1 MRAFRWCLAAAGLTV
16 ADVDAVAYYESP
28 ERKVARQ
35 LWSGAL
41 GVGSPALDPRRPE
54 RLIRERL
61 GFDGPVLTFPHHL
74 SHAASAFDY
83 SPFDEAAVLTADGV
97 GEWATIAYGR
107 GGEAGVEIFEEVDFP
122 HSLGLLYST
131 ITSYLGFRVND
142 GEHKV
147 MGLAPYGEPRF
158 VDEVCSLVGM
168 GPGGQIRLNPRY
180 FDFVRGERMYAPELC
195 DLFGAPPRRPGAE
208 ITPFHQDVA
217 RSLQLVVEETL
228 LEKARWLH
236 ERTGSRR
243 LCLAGGVA
251 LNCVANGRLARE
263 GPFASLFVPP
273 AAGDD
278 GACLGAAALAWR
290 RLTGERVEPLAGAFL
305 GPGFAAGEVERLVRG
320 AGVAAED
327 YRGRQ
332 AELLSTVAER
342 LAGGQV
348 VGWFHGRMEHG
359 PRALGARSILADP
372 RGDDVRERV
381 NRRIKKREAFRPF
394 APSVLAGHA
403 AGHFALDRPSPF
415 MLLTCQVTSPLAL
428 PAVTHV
434 DGSARPQ
441 TVADDVCPRFAALL
455 AAFHRR
461 TGCPVLLNTSF
472 NVAGEPIVC
481 TPSDALLSFTASGLD
496 VLVLE
501 DFLVERAALPAA
513 WLEVLP
519 SWERTPAPV
528 FTRSRSAIS
537 EHLYTFV

>member
-1 MRAFRWCLAAAGLTV
+1 
-16 ADVDAVAYYESP
+16 
-28 ERKVARQ
+28 
-35 LWSGAL
+35 
-41 GVGSPALDPRRPE
+41 
-54 RLIRERL
+54 
-61 GFDGPVLTFPHHL
+61 
-74 SHAASAFDY
+74 
-83 SPFDEAAVLTADGV
+83 
-97 GEWATIAYGR
+97 
-107 GGEAGVEIFEEVDFP
+107 
-122 HSLGLLYST
+122 
-131 ITSYLGFRVND
+131 
-142 GEHKV
+142 
-147 MGLAPYGEPRF
+147 
-158 VDEVCSLVGM
+158 
-168 GPGGQIRLNPRY
+168 
-180 FDFVRGERMYAPELC
+180 
-195 DLFGAPPRRPGAE
+195 
-208 ITPFHQDVA
+208 
-217 RSLQLVVEETL
+217 
-228 LEKARWLH
+228 
-236 ERTGSRR
+236 
-243 LCLAGGVA
+243 
-251 LNCVANGRLARE
+251 
-263 GPFASLFVPP
+263 
-273 AAGDD
+273 
-278 GACLGAAALAWR
+278 
-290 RLTGERVEPLAGAFL
+290 
-305 GPGFAAGEVERLVRG
+305 
-320 AGVAAED
+320 
-327 YRGRQ
+327 
-332 AELLSTVAER
+332 VAER

-519 SWERTPAPV
+519 SWERTPAPA